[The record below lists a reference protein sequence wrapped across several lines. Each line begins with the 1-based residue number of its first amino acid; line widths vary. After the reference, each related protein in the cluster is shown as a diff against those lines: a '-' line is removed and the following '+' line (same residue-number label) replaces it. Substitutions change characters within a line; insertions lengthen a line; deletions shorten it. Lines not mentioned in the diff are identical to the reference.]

1 MWNMMGDNRS
11 AAGKR
16 RQRQRIRGQFSTG
29 TRRTIGLTSLAAPV
43 IGYVVND
50 LRKPDSVVRRLMG
63 QMIRRLAPPEPQPRE
78 ILDITDEAEIVESR
92 QRTISQDHLGLKGDQ
107 NARNE

>member
-1 MWNMMGDNRS
+1 MWNRKRENRS
-11 AAGKR
+11 DTGKR

-50 LRKPDSVVRRLMG
+50 LRKPDSMVRRLVG
-63 QMIRRLAPPEPQPRE
+63 QVIHRLAPPEPQPRE
-78 ILDITDEAEIVESR
+78 VLDITDEVEIVESR
-92 QRTISQDHLGLKGDQ
+92 KRTTGSEEQRLKGDQ